1 MGAVIDE
8 LDAFTMMRIGAAV
21 VGRFPLRLAHSL
33 DEVEDFGKL
42 PGWVDGATSVEDDGV
57 SGVGELGVGGEMPLR
72 RKKRY
77 RCYVPVTWR
86 ILCQVS

>member
-1 MGAVIDE
+1 
-8 LDAFTMMRIGAAV
+8 MRIGAAV
-21 VGRFPLRLAHSL
+21 LGRFPLLLAHSL

-42 PGWVDGATSVEDDGV
+42 PGWVDATGVEDDGV
-57 SGVGELGVGGEMPLR
+57 DGVGGEMSLG

-86 ILCQVS
+86 ILCEVC